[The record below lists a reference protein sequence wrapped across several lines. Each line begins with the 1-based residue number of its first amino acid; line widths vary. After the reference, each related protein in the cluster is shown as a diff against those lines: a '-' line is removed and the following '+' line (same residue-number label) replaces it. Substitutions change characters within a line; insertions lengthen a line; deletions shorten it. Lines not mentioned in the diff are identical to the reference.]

1 MFTEIELKS
10 LMEDFL
16 NWVTLELS
24 HEQELFIQLALR
36 WEGTERK
43 VSKYF
48 KYRKLQKCERMT
60 WHYLASSLVWLKG
73 DMR

>member
-10 LMEDFL
+10 LKEGFL

-24 HEQELFIQLALR
+24 HEQELFIQLTVG

-43 VSKYF
+43 ALKHF
-48 KYRKLQKCERMT
+48 KYGE
-60 WHYLASSLVWLKG
+60 
-73 DMR
+73 